1 MSMTPTRLLRALAL
15 ILVPSLALAAPL
27 TSTVT
32 RLPVEP
38 TVALAAASSGKT
50 PLERYHA
57 ATTGPYTT
65 GTPLILIIRIPV
77 VNSPDVV
84 AVTDAHRDGSKIS
97 VAIET
102 RRFDGP
108 LAANEVTTPLVEV
121 VLGTMPKGTYTIDV
135 AERVL
140 HFTKYDAPQTATSPK
155 PGLGASMTFTV
166 Q

>member
-1 MSMTPTRLLRALAL
+1 LRALAL

-57 ATTGPYTT
+57 ATTGPYAA

-84 AVTDAHRDGSKIS
+84 TVTDAHRDGGRIS

-102 RRFDGP
+102 RRFDGMIYRN
-108 LAANEVTTPLVEV
+108 AITMPLVEV
-121 VLGTMPKGTYTIDV
+121 ALGALPKGTYTIDV

-140 HFTKYDAPQTATSPK
+140 HYTNASEPEITTNPQ
-155 PGLGASMTFTV
+155 PGLASSLTFTM